1 MTDSPLAM
9 RMLSAKYG
17 QLAKAAS
24 SPGERDR
31 MMGYARFYERL
42 ALQLEQAADSATDQE
57 KTPTES

>member
-1 MTDSPLAM
+1 MPDSPLAM
-9 RMLSAKYG
+9 RMLAAKYG

-24 SPGERDR
+24 SPEERDR

-42 ALQLEQAADSATDQE
+42 ALQLEQTTDAETIQA